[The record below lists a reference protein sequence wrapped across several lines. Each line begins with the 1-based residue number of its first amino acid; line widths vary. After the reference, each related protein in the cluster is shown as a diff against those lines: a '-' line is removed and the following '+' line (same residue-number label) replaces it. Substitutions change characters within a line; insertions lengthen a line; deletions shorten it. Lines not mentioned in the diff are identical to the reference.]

1 MEILPTS
8 LGTRPRLAVEVR
20 SEGVIAARAE
30 DAAALLTA
38 VARGELAEGALAP
51 GLKAGN
57 VVDRAAVVAA
67 VRKALDGVASQGRGR
82 DVTVVVPDAA
92 VRVLLLEFDELPS
105 KAAEALPVVR
115 FRLKKLLPFD
125 VDEAV
130 VSYQVM
136 ASAKGSVQVVAVAV
150 PKSVLDEYE
159 GVVTAAG
166 YLPGAVLPS
175 TLAALAGLDE
185 AEASALVVNAGPN
198 GVTTAIVKGGI
209 LLLHRSVDMAGDA
222 AVERAAT
229 VSLVDRESSAQEWAQ
244 QEPVGPGGYDRF
256 EAEAAMQTQVLE
268 KAEIREMA
276 AGAATREVTQ
286 AVSVAA
292 AYFEDTLQISPEVAL
307 SAGTMG
313 AETLATILQESGLEG
328 LRVREMVDAGML
340 EAGAV
345 TASVS
350 RGWLA
355 GVRGALKN

>member
-20 SEGVIAARAE
+20 AEGVVAARAE
-30 DAAALLTA
+30 DATALLTA
-38 VARGELAEGALAP
+38 VTRGELADGALAP

-57 VVDRAAVVAA
+57 VLDRAAVVAA
-67 VRKALDGVASQGRGR
+67 VRKALDGVVGPARGR
-82 DVTVVVPDAA
+82 DVTVVIPDAA

-105 KAAEALPVVR
+105 KAVEALPVVR

-150 PKSVLDEYE
+150 PKGVLDEYE
-159 GVVTAAG
+159 GLVTAAG

-185 AEASALVVNAGPN
+185 AEAAALVVNAGPN

-209 LLLHRSVDMAGDA
+209 LLLHRSVDMAGETVVEA
-222 AVERAAT
+222 AG
-229 VSLVDRESSAQEWAQ
+229 VSLVDRESSAQEWAR
-244 QEPVGPGGYDRF
+244 QEAVGYDRF

-268 KAEIREMA
+268 KAEMREMA
-276 AGAATREVTQ
+276 ATAAAREVTQ

-292 AYFEDTLQISPEVAL
+292 AYFEDTLQVPPEVAL
-307 SAGTMG
+307 AAGTLG
-313 AETLATILQESGLEG
+313 AETLGTILQESGLEG

-345 TASVS
+345 TARVP

>member
-1 MEILPTS
+1 
-8 LGTRPRLAVEVR
+8 
-20 SEGVIAARAE
+20 
-30 DAAALLTA
+30 

-67 VRKALDGVASQGRGR
+67 VRKALDGVTGQGRGR

-105 KAAEALPVVR
+105 KAVEALPVVR

-175 TLAALAGLDE
+175 TMAALAGLDE
-185 AEASALVVNAGPN
+185 TETAALVVNAGLN

-222 AVERAAT
+222 AVERAAA
-229 VSLVDRESSAQEWAQ
+229 VVLVDRENSAQEWAQ
-244 QEPVGPGGYDRF
+244 QEALGPGGYDRF

-276 AGAATREVTQ
+276 VTAAAHEVTQ

-292 AYFEDTLQISPEVAL
+292 AYFEDSLQISPEVAL
-307 SAGTMG
+307 TAGTMG
-313 AETLATILQESGLEG
+313 AETLATMLQESGLEG

-345 TASVS
+345 TASVP

>member
-20 SEGVIAARAE
+20 SEGVVAARAE

-38 VARGELAEGALAP
+38 VAHGEWAEGALAP

-57 VVDRAAVVAA
+57 IVDRAAVVAA
-67 VRKALDGVASQGRGR
+67 VRKALDGVAGQGRGR

-92 VRVLLLEFDELPS
+92 ARVLLLDFDQLPG

-125 VDEAV
+125 ADDAV
-130 VSYQVM
+130 LSYQVM
-136 ASAKGSVQVVAVAV
+136 SSGKAGVQVLAVAV

-185 AEASALVVNAGPN
+185 TEAAALVVNAGPG

-209 LLLHRSVDMAGDA
+209 LLLHRSVDMAGEGVTETA
-222 AVERAAT
+222 EI
-229 VSLVDRESSAQEWAQ
+229 SLVDRESSAQEWAQ
-244 QEPVGPGGYDRF
+244 QEAVGPGGYDRF
-256 EAEAAMQTQVLE
+256 DAETAMQTQVLE
-268 KAEIREMA
+268 KAEMREI
-276 AGAATREVTQ
+276 AATAAAREVTQ

-292 AYFEDTLQISPEVAL
+292 AYFEDTLQVSPEVAL

-313 AETLATILQESGLEG
+313 AETLGTMLQESGLEG

-345 TASVS
+345 TARVP